1 MSEPKDRPV
10 SMPPLMLAQLLDE
23 QRRRWRQGERVLV
36 ENILTR
42 LPALRADRAI
52 VLDLIYNEIVLREQD
67 GERARQEEYL
77 RRFPHLSQ
85 ELTLQFEVDRFLNA
99 PNLDAG
105 SGHTEPQPAGGMPFP
120 SLPGFQIHGVLG
132 RGGMGVVYKAR
143 QLSFGRLVAVKMVL
157 TGVRT
162 GSAELAKCR
171 AEAEGVARLH
181 SRHIASVYEI
191 GTRDGRLYSAREL
204 LNASLAKHEAGI
216 PQPGHQAAKWLE
228 TLART
233 IHAAHKA
240 GIVHRALKPTN
251 ILLSAKGAVK
261 ITDFGLANLLSPAR
275 SAVISRGILGSPSY
289 LAPEQAGGAAQPA
302 GPAADVYSLGA
313 ILYELLTGRPPFRGA
328 TIEETLG
335 QIREEEAMLPSVL
348 QPNVSHDLE
357 TICLHCMRKDPS
369 QRYPSAEALALD
381 LAAHLRGERVRARR
395 PGIGGR
401 VARWTASWLN
411 ASKRPT
417 ISEAVQQR
425 LVIER
430 RAERLHL
437 QLELARRLM
446 TRPASLDDLLRRLAE
461 TTVWLADAELATI
474 FVLDH
479 KSREL
484 WSKVTLD
491 KTVGEIRIPLGV
503 GIAGAAAVGGKTIHI
518 PDVSADARF
527 NPADERH
534 VGPNPRNLLVLPMP
548 AHDGHLVGIMQVAN
562 KQEGGFEEEDIET
575 LSTFAA
581 SAAVALELALGPT
594 K

>member
-1 MSEPKDRPV
+1 MSEPKDRPA
-10 SMPPLMLAQLLDE
+10 SMPPLLLAQLLDE

-36 ENILTR
+36 ENVLAR

-52 VLDLIYNEIVLREQD
+52 VLDLIYNEIILREQD
-67 GERARQEEYL
+67 GERPRQEEYL
-77 RRFPHLSQ
+77 QRFPHLSQ
-85 ELTLQFEVDRFLNA
+85 ELALQFEVDRFLNA

-105 SGHTEPQPAGGMPFP
+105 SGQVAPQPAGGMPFP
-120 SLPGFQIHGVLG
+120 PLPGYQIHSVLG
-132 RGGMGVVYKAR
+132 RGGMGLVYKAR
-143 QLSFGRLVAVKMVL
+143 QLSFGRMVAVKVVL
-157 TGVRT
+157 TGLRA
-162 GSAELAKCR
+162 GSAELTR
-171 AEAEGVARLH
+171 FRTEAEAAARIK

-191 GTRDGRLYSAREL
+191 GTRDGRLYSAREF
-204 LNASLAKHEAGI
+204 LNSSLARHEAGI

-240 GIVHRALKPTN
+240 GIVHRDLKPTN
-251 ILLSAKGAVK
+251 ILLSAKGVVK
-261 ITDFGLANLLSPAR
+261 ITDFGLANLMSPAR

-289 LAPEQAGGAAQPA
+289 LAPEQAGAAQPV

-328 TIEETLG
+328 TIEETLA
-335 QIREEEAMLPSVL
+335 QIRGEEAMLPSVL

-357 TICLHCMRKDPS
+357 TICLHCMRKEPS

-381 LAAHLRGERVRARR
+381 LAAHLRGDRPRARR
-395 PGIGGR
+395 HGIGGR
-401 VARWTASWLN
+401 VARWTGSWLS

-446 TRPASLDDLLRRLAE
+446 TRPASIDDLLRRLAE
-461 TTVWLADAELATI
+461 ITVWLADAELATI
-474 FVLDH
+474 YVVDH
-479 KSREL
+479 KTREL

-503 GIAGAAAVGGKTIHI
+503 GVVGAAAVGGKTINI
-518 PDVSADARF
+518 ADVAADSRF
-527 NPADERH
+527 DPAVERH
-534 VGPNPRNLLVLPMP
+534 VGPHPRNLLVLPMP
-548 AHDGHLVGIMQVAN
+548 AHDGHLVGIMQVVN
-562 KQEGGFEEEDIET
+562 KQDGGFEEDDIDM
-575 LSTFAA
+575 LATFAA
-581 SAAVALELALGPT
+581 SAAVAVEHALNPG